1 MSTLLGLIGFSI
13 VSSVTPGPNN
23 VLLLASGSTF
33 GFLRTTP
40 HILGTA
46 LGIGAMAL
54 AVGAGLGFVIASV
67 PAVGLAMKIV
77 GSAYLLYLAIA
88 IARSG
93 AFHEAQVAR
102 PLGVGQAAA
111 LQLINPKVWVF
122 ALGAM
127 STFRPAELPVA
138 LGTGVVALTMMAVV
152 IPTAAL
158 WAAGGGAL
166 GRSPAGGRGSRPVSL
181 ALAVLVAATVVSVW
195 V

>member
-1 MSTLLGLIGFSI
+1 MGTLIGLIGFSI

-33 GFLRTTP
+33 GFRRTAP

-46 LGIGAMAL
+46 VGIGAMAL
-54 AVGAGLGFVIASV
+54 AVGAGLGLLIASQ
-67 PAVGLAMKIV
+67 PAIGVAMRVV
-77 GSAYLLYLAIA
+77 GSAYLLYLAVS

-93 AFHEAQVAR
+93 AFHEAQIVR
-102 PLGVGQAAA
+102 PLGLVQAAA
-111 LQLINPKVWVF
+111 FQLINPKVWVF

-127 STFRPAELPVA
+127 STFRPMELPIA

-152 IPTAAL
+152 IPTAAV
-158 WAAGGGAL
+158 WAVGGGAFARVL
-166 GRSPAGGRGSRPVSL
+166 RGSRGSGPMSL

-195 V
+195 I